1 VAEKKGKIQQ
11 LILAPLVPSRTK
23 KKAKI
28 CNNLPKPL
36 LKRSKDP
43 SFPRGGRQEPVSGRR
58 NAMKK
63 EDGGQQDRFFLADE
77 TEGA

>member
-58 NAMKK
+58 IAMKRRTAASK
-63 EDGGQQDRFFLADE
+63 IGSFWPTTQRGL
-77 TEGA
+77 